1 MEYPH
6 GNLCYLKYFKD
17 PFWGA
22 YITIS
27 FSH

>member
-1 MEYPH
+1 MNYPH
-6 GNLCYLKYFKD
+6 GNLRHLKYLKD